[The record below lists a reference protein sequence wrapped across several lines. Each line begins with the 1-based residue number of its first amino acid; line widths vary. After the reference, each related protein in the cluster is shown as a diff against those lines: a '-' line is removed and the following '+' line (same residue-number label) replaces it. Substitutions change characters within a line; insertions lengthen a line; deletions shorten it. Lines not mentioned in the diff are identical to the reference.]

1 MTSPQQGIQVTMA
14 DVYGHLHPY
23 TKSRGN
29 VLYEMMYS
37 LTMDLKVSA
46 SFSSNPNPNP
56 NPISDFPYNIMYHCT
71 ALTSLVVIINNYD
84 NHFLSLHLPTI
95 DQEWF
100 VVS

>member
-56 NPISDFPYNIMYHCT
+56 ISDFPYDIMYHCT
-71 ALTSLVVIINNYD
+71 ALTLLVIINNYYYY
-84 NHFLSLHLPTI
+84 HFLSLHL
-95 DQEWF
+95 QL
-100 VVS
+100 